1 MDQMGKKMLHRE
13 GEEQES
19 DQGDSSDNDYERLN
33 ELMSEQFAGKLVA
46 SENKVDKRL
55 YKLYNI

>member
-19 DQGDSSDNDYERLN
+19 DQRDSSDNDYERLN

-55 YKLYNI
+55 YKLFNI